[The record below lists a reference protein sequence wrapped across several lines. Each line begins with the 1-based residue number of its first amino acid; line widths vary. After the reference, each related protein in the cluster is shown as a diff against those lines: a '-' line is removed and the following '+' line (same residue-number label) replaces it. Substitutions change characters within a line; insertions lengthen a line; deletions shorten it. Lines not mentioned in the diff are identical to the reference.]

1 VTLQDYLAFHIWATG
16 RLIAA
21 VAQLSESEMHQQ
33 VGGPFGTVF
42 ATLVH
47 LYSAEDIWL
56 SRWQG
61 QAGVGFTPPDQ
72 FASFAELSETY
83 TARQQELCSFVETQD
98 LATSVQVKGQYHTL
112 AEMLWHVL
120 DHASYHRG
128 QIMAYLRALG
138 HTPPQTNLIHYLRE
152 PKS

>member
-1 VTLQDYLAFHIWATG
+1 MTLQDYLAFHIWATA

-21 VAQLSESEMHQQ
+21 VAQLSESEMRQQ

-61 QAGVGFTPPDQ
+61 QAGAGFTHPDR
-72 FASFAELSETY
+72 FTSLTELSEAY
-83 TARQQELCSFVETQD
+83 TARQQDLRRFIETQNLD
-98 LATSVQVKGQYHTL
+98 TTVQVRGQYHTL
-112 AEMLWHVL
+112 AEMLWHVI